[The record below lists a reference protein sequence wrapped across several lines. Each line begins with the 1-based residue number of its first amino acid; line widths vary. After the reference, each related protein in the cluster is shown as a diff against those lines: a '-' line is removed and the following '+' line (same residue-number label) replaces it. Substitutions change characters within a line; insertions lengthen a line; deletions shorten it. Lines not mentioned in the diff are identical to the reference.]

1 MVSNSQTQM
10 LKDSLILVTGGLG
23 RLGQA
28 ILEQVEMFG
37 GIPIATTR
45 DAERAAQ
52 FNELSEAK
60 GLKRRAVQSDMKEP
74 ADVSEL
80 VNGVV
85 SRFGSISG
93 LVNNAYF
100 MHGYRSPGYESWS
113 VWPDASL
120 VGLAIPEAL
129 SAEIIERKTQTGIT
143 SIVNVAS
150 MYATVAP
157 DFSIYET
164 EERRS
169 PCFYGAVKAAMMQMT
184 RYHAVHWA
192 DAGVRVNSVS
202 PGGIF
207 NDQEEGFLKRY
218 NLGVPIGRMVTR
230 QEVASVICFLLS
242 DQSSGIIGQDI
253 VVDGG
258 RTII

>member
-1 MVSNSQTQM
+1 MFNNSV
-10 LKDSLILVTGGLG
+10 ILVTGGLG

-28 ILEQVEMFG
+28 VLEQVEVLG

-45 DAERAAQ
+45 DAERAIQ
-52 FNELSEAK
+52 FNKLSESK
-60 GLKRRAVQSDMKEP
+60 GLRQRAVQFDMKEP
-74 ADVSEL
+74 TDIGSL
-80 VNGVV
+80 VDDLIYQY
-85 SRFGSISG
+85 GSISG

-100 MHGYRSPGYESWS
+100 MHGYRFPGYESWS
-113 VWPDASL
+113 VWPDAARI
-120 VGLAIPEAL
+120 GLAIPEAL
-129 SAEIIERKTQTGIT
+129 SDELIKRQKQTQIA

-150 MYATVAP
+150 MYAMIAP

-169 PCFYGAVKAAMMQMT
+169 PCFYGAIKAAMLQMT

-192 DAGVRVNSVS
+192 NTEVRINAVS

-218 NLGVPIGRMVTR
+218 NSGVPIGRMVTR
-230 QEVASVICFLLS
+230 QEIARVICFLLS
-242 DQSSGIIGQDI
+242 DQSSGITGQNI